1 MEKRRLYYFVLS
13 CLTIAMLALL
23 SFASINNL
31 THWVDLTAY
40 GKIIEYVSSFGPIIL
55 VCLFAFASLFG
66 KIMSKIL
73 FIVLLVL
80 LIVFALCIFAPN
92 VITSIFAGSTS
103 TVFLG

>member
-13 CLTIAMLALL
+13 CVTIAMLALL

-31 THWVDLTAY
+31 THWVDLSAY
-40 GKIIEYVSSFGPIIL
+40 GQIIEYVGKFGPIVL

-66 KIMSKIL
+66 KLMSKIL
-73 FIVLLVL
+73 FVVLLL
-80 LIVFALCIFAPN
+80 LLVVFALCIFAPN
-92 VITSIFAGSTS
+92 IITSLFAGTTS